1 MKTITIDISD
11 EEFKMIQKVCHKRKK
26 SIRSLVLRFF
36 FELSH
41 EDERKEV
48 KKT

>member
-11 EEFKMIQKVCHKRKK
+11 EEFKMIQKVCRKRKK

-36 FELSH
+36 FELDHMDS
-41 EDERKEV
+41 
-48 KKT
+48 KK